1 MKRKVFI
8 ISAWTVGVF
17 VALMLV
23 FSALLLVFKD
33 NIKSYALEEANK
45 YLNKK
50 VHVGYID
57 IGFIKTFPSVTLS
70 FDDVLVYSVF
80 DTIQTLDT
88 AVYAKKI
95 NLRFNPLDFFEGK
108 YDVNR
113 IDIHDA
119 VLNLSVLED
128 GKVNYDFL
136 TSNDNQE
143 ATPFEFNLEKINL
156 INTDFSYSNK
166 ATEQLYTGYFHDLK
180 LEGSFTEKQFMLD
193 AKTVFDVKKINS
205 KSVTLIENQ
214 GAECHI
220 LIEMDQINNVF
231 SIKSADLEINK
242 LPFNIN
248 GKVSQDSIDFY
259 VGSKGLNLAEV
270 ANNFT
275 LQELEMVNKI
285 QGKGLVNF
293 ELFIKGNRENTTA
306 PAINAN
312 FNIQDG
318 RLSDQGFSL
327 TKINVEG
334 SYTNGVNQKE
344 EQILL
349 SKINFVTLNEQFS
362 GQLSVKNFDQPRLTG
377 KAKGRIDL
385 SALHRLFGPFDMKH
399 LSGNIVVDGDFDM
412 RLNQP
417 NIQYKNITIYNLQS
431 KIIFSNVAAQL
442 VNDDRILK
450 LPKGEIVFHNH
461 YATVSDLLLTLNNSS
476 LLLDGNINNITNYLN
491 GKGALNFSANL
502 TSDALFIDDLSSQNQ
517 EPKVKDWI
525 LPDDILGRLR
535 LNLQKVEYSGHQ
547 YKQIKGDVHL
557 NKHEV
562 NFPNIEG
569 VLSGAHVKGNLK
581 ITEQSPMFI
590 IVETNLKTDKLLFSP
605 VFNEWNSFNQSV
617 ITADNIKGQASAD
630 IHFKGPFDLFK
641 GEIKMKDIEATA
653 KIGISQ
659 GALVGV
665 NTFKEITESLKNSGA
680 KLLISRAKINDFEKR
695 LLNLQFD
702 SFENEFI
709 IKNGVLT
716 IPKMSI
722 RSNALDVNLEGT
734 HTFENDIN
742 YAFNFRFREIKGSA
756 KSDFGDV
763 IDDGTGFRI
772 FLKMFGNLSSPQF
785 VWDNEAKKMETQE
798 RREQAKDDFRSA
810 IKTGFGIHKNDSTV
824 QRLEQ
829 EQPKEDRVI
838 MDFGNEEK
846 EETEEE
852 DQKKKGIFSKW
863 EKENEKPKP
872 EFEIER

>member
-180 LEGSFTEKQFMLD
+180 LEGSFTEKQCMLDAKTVFDVKKINLINTDFSYSNKATEQLYTGYFHDLKLEGSFTEKQFMLD

-318 RLSDQGFSL
+318 SLSDQGFSL

-502 TSDALFIDDLSSQNQ
+502 TSDALFIDDLSTQNQ

-722 RSNALDVNLEGT
+722 R
-734 HTFENDIN
+734 
-742 YAFNFRFREIKGSA
+742 R
-756 KSDFGDV
+756 
-763 IDDGTGFRI
+763 
-772 FLKMFGNLSSPQF
+772 
-785 VWDNEAKKMETQE
+785 
-798 RREQAKDDFRSA
+798 
-810 IKTGFGIHKNDSTV
+810 
-824 QRLEQ
+824 
-829 EQPKEDRVI
+829 
-838 MDFGNEEK
+838 
-846 EETEEE
+846 
-852 DQKKKGIFSKW
+852 
-863 EKENEKPKP
+863 
-872 EFEIER
+872 